1 MKKFILVLLYFIV
14 SSFTAFSQLNSNS
27 LLWKVSGNG
36 LAAPSYIFGTIHI
49 IPAADFYTHPATDSI
64 LKTSK
69 TLVMEMD
76 LSDPTLQVKLMGQM
90 MLDSGRTIKSFYTQS
105 EYKKMSDKASK
116 TFGFSLDA
124 LVAFRPIFAQQIL
137 VTRTMMGKETKSYE
151 KYFMEI
157 AQKSGLKLVGLETVE
172 DQMSALNSISLE
184 RQAAML
190 KESILKYE
198 KEKKDL
204 EVMIRDYK
212 AQKIEALYSYTTSK
226 EKYKDF
232 EDGLLA
238 KRNKDWIPKIK
249 NLTAEG
255 TAFIA
260 VGAAHLGGATG
271 ILELLRKE
279 GFSVEAV
286 N

>member
-1 MKKFILVLLYFIV
+1 MKKIFVIFYSLLYSITLFC
-14 SSFTAFSQLNSNS
+14 QQNSNS
-27 LLWKVSGNG
+27 LLWKISGNG
-36 LAAPSYIFGTIHI
+36 LKNPSYIFGTIHI
-49 IPAADFYTHPATDSI
+49 IPASDFYTHPAMDS
-64 LKTSK
+64 LLSK
-69 TLVMEMD
+69 SQSLVMEMD
-76 LSDPTLQVKLMGQM
+76 LSDPTLQLKLMSQM
-90 MLDSGRTIKSFYTQS
+90 MLDSGRTLKSFYTAG

-124 LVAFRPIFAQQIL
+124 LASFRPIFAQQIL

-151 KYFMEI
+151 KYFLEL
-157 AQKSGLKLVGLETVE
+157 AQKSVIKLVGLETVE
-172 DQMSALNSISLE
+172 DQMNALNSIPLE

-190 KESILKYE
+190 KESILKYD
-198 KEKKDL
+198 KEKQEL
-204 EVMIRDYK
+204 ESMIRDYK
-212 AQKIEALYSYTTSK
+212 AQKIDALYAYTTSK

-232 EDGLLA
+232 EEGLLV

-249 NLTAEG
+249 NLIAEG

-279 GFSVEAV
+279 GFTVEAIQ
-286 N
+286 